1 MASSSP
7 EARAQASS
15 AMTSARLRPPVV
27 MVVVVGA
34 VGATVATESVW
45 GCETVTAGAP

>member
-7 EARAQASS
+7 EALAQASS
-15 AMTSARLRPPVV
+15 AMTSARLRPPVL
-27 MVVVVGA
+27 MVV

-45 GCETVTAGAP
+45 GCEAVTEGAP